1 MVINDVNHII
11 PSLQKKW
18 KASGLVLNA
27 LISLGV
33 AVLLI
38 SIMFVF
44 KHFSLWWLLPVWIAC
59 FAASLFFY
67 KKWQVTE
74 RDIVVHLN
82 SVYPQ
87 LEASANL
94 LLKHEHER
102 NVLENFQVAK
112 LSNALG
118 NVDISNP
125 FLNKIRS
132 AIVAFVAALVAFLL
146 IIYLKPERSGT
157 TIAHVEKSQ
166 PVVIERS
173 LPAIR
178 DVHVM
183 ITPPSYTKKTGITQ
197 ASWNIVAEQGATVAW
212 TVKTNLPVKEVQL
225 IFDDSVVINLSS
237 AVNDKLTWIGRK
249 LIIKQGFYQVKL
261 NGQLSDLYKIEMI
274 KDQPPVI
281 VVKSPKPSTVI
292 DYGEPARIE
301 VNAAITDDY
310 GIQQRYIM
318 ATVASGRGE
327 AVKFKEQKI
336 GLQSLSGVKSNEMK
350 LPVSLSSLAMQPGDE
365 LYFYIAARDNNNQ
378 ESRSDIYIV
387 ILADTAQLM
396 SLDITIN
403 ASDVKPEFFR
413 SERQIIIETEQLLR
427 EKDTISEAAFKNRS
441 NDLGIDQKL
450 LRLRYGKFL
459 GEESEGNIGEAHHD
473 HDEHGHAETGQFGN
487 ATEILDQFSHKHDIA
502 EDATFFDPE
511 TKKQLK
517 ATLDE
522 MWNAELRLRTFKPAE
537 ALPFAYKALRLL
549 KDLQQKSRVYVGKT
563 NIKTPPLQK
572 EKRLSGDLSGIG
584 SPELQ
589 RNNEKI
595 TGEADVYK
603 ESLSVLEQLKTDL
616 VASTAELELL
626 RNARAGLSKQAASNP
641 AGFMQA
647 LQAIKN
653 ITGNL
658 ESGKAVANAD
668 IVIVQK
674 ALYEIIPA
682 PARRP
687 RQTGKNADFLLSDA
701 YFNNLQKQ
709 QR

>member
-1 MVINDVNHII
+1 MSNAVDHII

-18 KASGLVLNA
+18 KVSGLVLNA
-27 LISLGV
+27 LISLSIAV
-33 AVLLI
+33 AI
-38 SIMFVF
+38 IAIIFVF
-44 KHFSLWWLLPVWIAC
+44 KHLSFWWLLPAWIAC

-67 KKWQVTE
+67 RKWSVSET
-74 RDIVVHLN
+74 DVVVHLN
-82 SVYPQ
+82 TIYPQ
-87 LEASANL
+87 LEASVNL
-94 LLKHEHER
+94 LLKPESER
-102 NVLENFQVAK
+102 NVLENFQVVK
-112 LSNALG
+112 LNSTFE
-118 NVDISNP
+118 NVDIKNP
-125 FLNKIRS
+125 LLKKIRS
-132 AIVAFVAALVAFLL
+132 AILALIAALLTFLL
-146 IIYLKPERSGT
+146 IVCLKP
-157 TIAHVEKSQ
+157 SQ
-166 PVVIERS
+166 PEAKINHTTKNLPAESERS

-183 ITPPSYTKKTGITQ
+183 ITPPSYTKKANADQ
-197 ASWNIVAEQGATVAW
+197 VSWNIVAEQGANVEW

-225 IFDDSVVINLSS
+225 FFDDSAIFNLSS
-237 AVNDKLTWIGRK
+237 TVNDKLTWKGSK
-249 LIIKQGFYQVKL
+249 TIKKSGFYQVKL

-301 VNAAITDDY
+301 VNASITDDY
-310 GIQQRYIM
+310 GIRQRYLM
-318 ATVASGRGE
+318 ATVASGSGE

-336 GLQSLSGVKSNEMK
+336 GLQSLSDAKSNEMR
-350 LPVSLSSLAMQPGDE
+350 LPVSLPSLGMQPGDE
-365 LYFYIAARDNNNQ
+365 LYFYIAATDNNDQ

-387 ILADTAQLM
+387 TLADTAQLM

-427 EKDTISEAAFKNRS
+427 EKDTISETAFKNRS

-459 GEESEGNIGEAHHD
+459 GEESEGNIGDAHDD

-487 ATEILDQFSHKHDIA
+487 AAEILDQFSHKHDIA

-517 ATLDE
+517 ATLAE

-589 RNNEKI
+589 RNNEKASS
-595 TGEADVYK
+595 EVDVFK
-603 ESLSVLEQLKTDL
+603 GSLGVLEQLKTDL

-626 RNARAGLSKQAASNP
+626 RRASAGLSKHAASNP

-647 LQAIKN
+647 LQSMKN
-653 ITGNL
+653 ITISL
-658 ESGKAVANAD
+658 ETGKAISNTD
-668 IVIVQK
+668 IVVAQK

-682 PARRP
+682 PSRHP
-687 RQTGKNADFLLSDA
+687 RQAGKTPDSSLSDT

-709 QR
+709 PR